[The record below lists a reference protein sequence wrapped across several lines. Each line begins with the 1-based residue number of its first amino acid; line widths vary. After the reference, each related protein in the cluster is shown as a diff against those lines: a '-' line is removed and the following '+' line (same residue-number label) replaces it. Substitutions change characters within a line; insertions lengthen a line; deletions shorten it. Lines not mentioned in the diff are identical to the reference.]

1 MNVTIF
7 SPYATVVPHFETEL
21 DIAQQHLDAGDRVEF
36 FNCTGQLANC
46 DFNPHREPERCQ
58 QCIGRRNMGFELL
71 SSTASAPVQHQFED
85 HCPNP
90 KKVPP
95 AGNSRREELRTR
107 FDSVDDLTNY
117 RIDQFDIGYAVLSSI
132 VSICRDPEPDL
143 VQHERLVE
151 RFAITAFEAYF
162 QTLDYLGRRQSE
174 NQPVDRAY
182 VYNGRFAAMRA
193 IFRACEKMK
202 VDCFLHERGCD
213 GQHYELLKNHL
224 PHDLVMIEKAIRD
237 RWEQAAS
244 NPDRE
249 RIASSWFH
257 DRLNR
262 VEKVWHSFVK
272 DQQAGRLPSDFD
284 TSRKNISIFCSSDD
298 EFVAIGK
305 AWQNDLYPNQV
316 VAIDLIARDL
326 HQQQPETQIYLRVHP
341 NLKDVEN
348 QRLSD
353 MLSLDHPNLTV
364 IEPGAPID
372 TYALIRASDTV
383 VSFGSSVGSE
393 AVFWGKPSVLLG
405 PCFYQN
411 LGGVYRS
418 HSHQQTIELLCST
431 LDPQN
436 KTGALMYGHWFQTRG
451 FKHKYFE
458 STGLFEGTFKQQTLY
473 AKPTH
478 SPGKFKTFRR
488 RARRLFKSLTGAGS

>member
-1 MNVTIF
+1 MNVAIF

-21 DIAQQHLDAGDRVEF
+21 DIAQQHLDAGDQVEF
-36 FNCTGQLANC
+36 FICTGQLANC
-46 DFNPHREPERCQ
+46 DFNPNQEPERCQ
-58 QCIGRRNMGFELL
+58 QCIGRRNMGLKLL
-71 SSTASAPVQHQFED
+71 SPTVSDPNLHRFEEHPID
-85 HCPNP
+85 PPNG
-90 KKVPP
+90 PP
-95 AGNSRREELRTR
+95 TVDFRRESLRTR
-107 FDSVDDLTNY
+107 FDSVEDLINY

-143 VQHERLVE
+143 AEHQGLVE
-151 RFAITAFEAYF
+151 RFATTAFEAYF
-162 QTLDYLGRRQSE
+162 QTLNYLQTRRSE
-174 NQPVDRAY
+174 NQPIDRVY

-224 PHDLVMIEKAIRD
+224 PHDLAMIEKAIRD

-249 RIASSWFH
+249 RVANSWFH

-272 DQQAGRLPSDFD
+272 DQQAGRLPDDFD
-284 TSRKNISIFCSSDD
+284 ASGKNISIFCSSDD

-316 VAIDLIARDL
+316 TAIDWIARDV
-326 HQQQPETQIYLRVHP
+326 HRRQPETQIYLRVHP

-353 MLSLDHPNLTV
+353 MLSLDHPNLT
-364 IEPGAPID
+364 IIKPEAPID

-383 VSFGSSVGSE
+383 ASFGSSVGSE

-411 LGGVYRS
+411 LGGE
-418 HSHQQTIELLCST
+418 T
-431 LDPQN
+431 
-436 KTGALMYGHWFQTRG
+436 
-451 FKHKYFE
+451 
-458 STGLFEGTFKQQTLY
+458 
-473 AKPTH
+473 KP
-478 SPGKFKTFRR
+478 GR
-488 RARRLFKSLTGAGS
+488 